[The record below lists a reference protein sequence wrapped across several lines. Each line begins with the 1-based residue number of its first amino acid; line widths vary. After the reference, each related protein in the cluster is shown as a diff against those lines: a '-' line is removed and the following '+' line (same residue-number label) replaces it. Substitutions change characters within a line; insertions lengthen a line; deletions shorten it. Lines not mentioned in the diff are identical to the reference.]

1 MIMTSVWLF
10 MGSVHGVLQ
19 MTAAFQT
26 RFLDLEGSL
35 LNISGTRQ
43 VESSLNLNA
52 TVERKQ
58 VCDL

>member
-1 MIMTSVWLF
+1 MIVTNVWLF
-10 MGSVHGVLQ
+10 MGSVYSILQ

-43 VESSLNLNA
+43 VESSLNLNP
-52 TVERKQ
+52 TVRRVIE
-58 VCDL
+58 VE